1 MSTDHSIHRA
11 TSAAIRAGNGSPDG
25 PARYD
30 VRHTTTYSY
39 SEAVPV
45 CHNQIHLVPRDLPGQ
60 RLLSSFI
67 AVDPQPEQVS
77 THVDSFGNTAGIFAI
92 DEPHSRLVV
101 TSTSR
106 VEVDPPREWRS
117 FRSVPWEEIRDR
129 LRRDLD
135 PATLDARQFTDE
147 SPLVRSGP
155 ELAAWASESFTPGRP
170 WIEAVVDLTRRIHRD
185 FAYDPAATTTGTPVD
200 EVFRMRRGVCQDF
213 AHLQIAC
220 LRSLGLAARYVS
232 GYLSNERRLHGAA
245 GEGAFEAGMVGAD
258 ASHAWLSCWG
268 GDDGWLD
275 LDPTNDCTAGTL
287 HVTVAWGRDYADVSP
302 VKGVC
307 VGGGR
312 HDVHVAVHVTRIA

>member
-1 MSTDHSIHRA
+1 MTTPI
-11 TSAAIRAGNGSPDG
+11 IRAGNGSPPG

-30 VRHTTTYSY
+30 VRHVTTYAY

-45 CHNQIHLVPRDLPGQ
+45 CHNEIHLVPRELPGQ

-67 AVDPQPEQVS
+67 AVDPQPSHVA
-77 THVDSFGNTAGIFAI
+77 THADFFGNMAGIFSI
-92 DEPHSRLVV
+92 DEPHERLVV

-106 VEVDPPREWRS
+106 VEVDPPRGWDAFEPL
-117 FRSVPWEEIRDR
+117 PWETIRDR
-129 LRRDLD
+129 LRRDTD
-135 PATLDARQFTDE
+135 AATLDARQFTDDSPHVRT
-147 SPLVRSGP
+147 SPL
-155 ELAAWASESFTPGRP
+155 LAAWAAESFPPGRP
-170 WIEAVVDLTRRIHRD
+170 WAEAVIDLTRRIHRD
-185 FAYDPAATTTGTPVD
+185 FAYDPTATTTATPVE
-200 EVFRMRRGVCQDF
+200 EVFALRRGVCQDF

-232 GYLSNERRLHGAA
+232 GYLSNERRLQGAA

-275 LDPTNDCTAGTL
+275 VDPTNDCTAGTL
-287 HVTVAWGRDYADVSP
+287 HVTVAWGRDFADVSP

-312 HDVHVAVHVTRIA
+312 HDIRVAVDVTRIA

>member
-1 MSTDHSIHRA
+1 MTIA
-11 TSAAIRAGNGSPDG
+11 TIRAGNGSPPG

-30 VRHTTTYSY
+30 VRHTTTYAY

-45 CHNQIHLVPRDLPGQ
+45 CHNEIHLVPRELPTQ

-67 AVDPQPEQVS
+67 AVEPPPAHVA
-77 THVDSFGNTAGIFAI
+77 THVDYFGNATGVFSI
-92 DEPHSRLVV
+92 DEPHERLVV

-106 VEVDPPREWRS
+106 VEVDPPREWTACRPI
-117 FRSVPWEEIRDR
+117 PWEHLRDR
-129 LRRDLD
+129 LRHDTA
-135 PATLDARQFTDE
+135 PATLEARQFTDD
-147 SPLVRSGP
+147 SPLVRASA
-155 ELAAWASESFTPGRP
+155 ELAAWAGESFTPGRP
-170 WIEAVVDLTRRIHRD
+170 WTEAVIDLTRRIHRD
-185 FAYDPAATTTGTPVD
+185 FAYDSAATTTGTPVD
-200 EVFRMRRGVCQDF
+200 EVFALRRGVCQDF

-232 GYLSNERRLHGAA
+232 GYLSNERRVQGST
-245 GEGAFEAGMVGAD
+245 GEGDFEAGMVGAD
-258 ASHAWLSCWG
+258 ASHAWLACWG

-275 LDPTNDCTAGTL
+275 VDPTNDCTAGTL

-312 HDVHVAVHVTRIA
+312 HDIRVAVHVTRIA